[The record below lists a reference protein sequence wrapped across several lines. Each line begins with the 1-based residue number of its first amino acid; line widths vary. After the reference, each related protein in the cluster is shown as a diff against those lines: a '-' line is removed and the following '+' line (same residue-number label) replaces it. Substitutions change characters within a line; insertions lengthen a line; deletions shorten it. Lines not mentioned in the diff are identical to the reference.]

1 MNLEEFVKRCRNHDE
16 EAVTE
21 LINETKTS
29 GFFVARMITGNDAD
43 AEEVLQN
50 AYIKI
55 FNNLDALRDDKKFI
69 PWMKSVVEHEA
80 YNYTNAAYKRHTVLL
95 SEMQS
100 DDSQTIY
107 EWADE
112 KDTFRPEKVME
123 KKTKSEILFG
133 IMSSLPSEQR
143 MTVYLH
149 YFEHLR
155 ISEIAKV
162 MECQE
167 STVKSRLK
175 YARAEIKKLV
185 LAFEK
190 KEGIKLHS
198 ILPFPYFLYLIHAS
212 QIQNAVTAAEPLGLT
227 AVKIKEA
234 IDACTT
240 TAALP
245 EAITYSAP
253 VLSTA
258 VKAGVVVALGTASVG
273 GVAIV
278 QHQSTMPERHETI
291 VVQEPA
297 ETPNAVVVKEQKE
310 KVTEKTETVETE
322 ATGSEQPVQETV
334 ERPVLP
340 VNPIVPS
347 PSDNEETVPITEQR
361 PADTMH
367 NWEETK
373 EEIEEEPP
381 VEEFHPS
388 QSEQNQADK
397 LSSDGA
403 GQMGMHYDSQD
414 TNTTES
420 GEVTPVETP
429 EIIEVKPVEKP
440 TPPPEIVEVKPVEP
454 IPTPSVVTPTPAP
467 TSTPAPTPSPTPTG
481 PSLDYSGATQEG
493 SLTESENCPVGFYW
507 NGSQCVFN

>member
-1 MNLEEFVKRCRNHDE
+1 MNLEELVKRCRNHDE

-21 LINETKTS
+21 LINETKSS

-55 FNNLDALRDDKKFI
+55 FKNLDELKDDKKFI

-80 YNYTNAAYKRHTVLL
+80 YNYNNAAYKRHTVLL

-100 DDSQTIY
+100 DDSRTIY

-112 KDTFRPEKVME
+112 KDTYRPEKVMDN
-123 KKTKSEILFG
+123 KAKSEILFE
-133 IMSSLPSEQR
+133 IMSSLPKEQR

-149 YFEHLR
+149 YFQHLR
-155 ISEIAKV
+155 ISEVARV

-212 QIQNAVTAAEPLGLT
+212 QIQNAMAAVEPLTLT

-234 IDACTT
+234 IDTCTT
-240 TAALP
+240 AVSLP
-245 EAITYSAP
+245 EVITYSAP

-258 VKAGVVVALGTASVG
+258 VKAGVVVALGTAGVG
-273 GVAIV
+273 GVAIAR
-278 QHQSTMPERHETI
+278 QQNIGPSKQETV

-297 ETPNAVVVKEQKE
+297 ETPKVVVRKEQSDN
-310 KVTEKTETVETE
+310 VAEKTEIVETTE
-322 ATGSEQPVQETV
+322 EEQNVSDVRRPVQETV
-334 ERPVLP
+334 ERPVVP
-340 VNPIVPS
+340 TDPIV
-347 PSDNEETVPITEQR
+347 SDNEEKKPITEQR

-367 NWEETK
+367 SWEDTVEEVEK
-373 EEIEEEPP
+373 EEP
-381 VEEFHPS
+381 VDRFHPS
-388 QSEQNQADK
+388 QSEQKQAEQI
-397 LSSDGA
+397 SSDGA
-403 GQMGMHYDSQD
+403 GQMGMHYPS
-414 TNTTES
+414 TS
-420 GEVTPVETP
+420 TP
-429 EIIEVKPVEKP
+429 ETNNGTSTTPSAEDNTIPEIVEVKPVEKP
-440 TPPPEIVEVKPVEP
+440 TPVPTPEIVEVKPVEP
-454 IPTPSVVTPTPAP
+454 TTPADNALP
-467 TSTPAPTPSPTPTG
+467 TETPETDGA
-481 PSLDYSGATQEG
+481 LDYSDAKEPEDVTQG
-493 SLTESENCPVGFYW
+493 NCPVGLYW
-507 NGSQCVFN
+507 NGSYCTL